1 MKKLVL
7 LALILMVGFS
17 VNLKAETIGVVDL
30 QKVFISY
37 DETDKARK
45 DFEKKQ
51 KELRDEL

>member
-1 MKKLVL
+1 
-7 LALILMVGFS
+7 MVGFS

-45 DFEKKQ
+45 DFEKTKRI
-51 KELRDEL
+51 ER